1 MTTPVPAHLPDF
13 ETLARLARDDPQAF
27 EVLRRDMVDD
37 FIDHAPESRQAR
49 LRGLQFRV
57 DAVRQLSKSDLGAA
71 VKIYEM
77 MWLSFRQLAD
87 EWNRLRQPGSF
98 EACPDGTPTREAK
111 ILPLPPRLHH

>member
-1 MTTPVPAHLPDF
+1 MTTPAPATLPDF
-13 ETLARLARDDPQAF
+13 ETLARLAREDPQAF
-27 EVLRRDMVDD
+27 ESLRRDMVDD
-37 FIDHAPESRQAR
+37 FIDHAPSNRQAR

-87 EWNRLRQPGSF
+87 EWNRLRQPG
-98 EACPDGTPTREAK
+98 ELHGTETPTRREAQV
-111 ILPLPPRLHH
+111 LPMLPRMHH